1 MKVIYLRSETFIKI
15 FEVELREIAP
25 WKGGYE
31 KPSKYRTVILII
43 DHFCR
48 SDPVK
53 GIYLMF
59 WVSTGWQT
67 VGQSSVKLANSWSV
81 FCNDDIKFGRSP
93 AMLANSWAV
102 LCVTNKNSIIP
113 LISRETKRKQRRKD
127 KKEETSRIFFK
138 NTRAYLLVSLQSKRR
153 IQS

>member
-1 MKVIYLRSETFIKI
+1 MKWRSLEHLGVVRLAWDEGYILVFRNLLDIKI

-48 SDPVK
+48 CELVK

-59 WVSTGWQT
+59 WVSMVGKQLVSLQSSWQT
-67 VGQSSVKLANSWSV
+67 VGQCLAMMTKSLGHLQQCWQTV
-81 FCNDDIKFGRSP
+81 GRSL

-102 LCVTNKNSIIP
+102 LRVMNKNSIIS
-113 LISRETKRKQRRKD
+113 LMSRK
-127 KKEETSRIFFK
+127 
-138 NTRAYLLVSLQSKRR
+138 KRR
-153 IQS
+153 